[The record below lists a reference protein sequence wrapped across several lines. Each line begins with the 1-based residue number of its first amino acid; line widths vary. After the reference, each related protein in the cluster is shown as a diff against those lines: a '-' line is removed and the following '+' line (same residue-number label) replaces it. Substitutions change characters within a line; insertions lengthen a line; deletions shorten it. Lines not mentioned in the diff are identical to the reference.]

1 METIDMS
8 INPKSW
14 LKGIFVEG
22 QFKSLEDQESQILGA
37 CSLEE
42 AQELCLISP
51 GEKMPLYC
59 EDTGERLY

>member
-1 METIDMS
+1 MDKIDMS

-22 QFKSLEDQESQILGA
+22 QFKSLENQESQVWGGFTLK
-37 CSLEE
+37 E
-42 AQELCLISP
+42 AQDMGLIAP
-51 GEKMPLYC
+51 GEKMPVYC

>member
-14 LKGIFVEG
+14 LKGIFVDG

-37 CSLEE
+37 FSLEE

-51 GEKMPLYC
+51 GEEMPLYC